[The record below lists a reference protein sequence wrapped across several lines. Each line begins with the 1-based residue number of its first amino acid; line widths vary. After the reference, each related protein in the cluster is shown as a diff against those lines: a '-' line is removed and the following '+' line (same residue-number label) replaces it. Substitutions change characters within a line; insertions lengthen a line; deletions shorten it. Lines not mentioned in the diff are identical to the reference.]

1 MKKLFLSS
9 ILFYTFS
16 AFAQTPDSL
25 IVLKVAIPP
34 FTDSTWKPSDSTIN
48 YSKGNVGIGT
58 GTVKPAAKFE
68 ILAGATKEHIRI
80 SSIDG
85 IGTRYLSP
93 STFEYPIISYHAW
106 KDDFLENATAE
117 ISITD
122 RPGTF
127 TNANTVR
134 SSDILF
140 KTAHNWNGSAF
151 GQYMD
156 NTMTVKAS
164 NDGGWVGIRT
174 TTPDA
179 ALDVRGTVK
188 FVTGTPASGKIWT
201 ATDNVGNG
209 TWMTAPATYTDGQ
222 ARSAI
227 SYTNLG
233 NNGAGSYNSSTG
245 TFNFPAYNITGLAS
259 FDSTKIK
266 NLISAVPKAD
276 SAYFGYAFKGDSTFI
291 NGKWVTLLQVDSVKL
306 SSEIIRVSGS
316 SSGGGKVDTLTAQN
330 VRGLKTFIGNTSS
343 DAPTLT
349 EQLSASGWTS
359 TGWTGSFG
367 AGWTH
372 TVGNVTPLTNTIA
385 ATSGQ
390 YYQITWTVTGWT
402 AGSFDISFGGVNSF
416 MTGLTASGNSGPLA
430 ISTGTFSVTPTTTFD
445 GTIVLS
451 VKTIGASNPNTIW
464 TASDGTNILQLRR
477 PIAAG
482 GLFIGNSSGRRVTT
496 GTNNVS
502 YGDQTL
508 TNTTSGGGNTAVGV
522 NSFNMNNIGTN
533 NTGIG
538 ISSGQNTTSGYS
550 NMFAGYFAGSA
561 NTTGFGNVGVGSLS
575 LFNATVGSNNVAI
588 GNNAGRY
595 ISTGSVAL
603 TTCYSCTFIGND
615 TRAGADGLS
624 NVGAIGNGAV
634 SPTTSNGIQIG
645 NPAVTQVNISGQV
658 GIANGTLSNSAVN
671 LSQLQAAASS
681 GTFAPTITAV
691 TNVASSAPGSSVYI
705 KSGSIVHCRFTG
717 TVTPT
722 ATGVTVFNVTLPF
735 STATTSQS
743 NIATISI
750 EENGGASYVN
760 GKAGV
765 NAATTAQVR
774 YLSTSATASTYTIEM
789 DYQL

>member
-34 FTDSTWKPSDSTIN
+34 FTDSTWKPADSTIN

-68 ILAGATKEHIRI
+68 IFAGAAKEHIRI
-80 SSIDG
+80 SSVDG
-85 IGTRYLSP
+85 MGTRYLSTN
-93 STFEYPIISYHAW
+93 TFEYPVMSYHSY
-106 KDDFLENATAE
+106 KDDYLENATAE

-127 TNANTVR
+127 SSPYSVR

-140 KTAHNWNGSAF
+140 KTAHNWNGAAF

-156 NTMTVKAS
+156 NSLTVRAS
-164 NDGGWVGIRT
+164 NEGGNIGIRT

-209 TWMTAPATYTDGQ
+209 TWMVAPATYTDGQ

-276 SAYFGYAFKGDSTFI
+276 SAYFGYTFKGDSTFI

-316 SSGGGKVDTLTAQN
+316 SSSGGKVDTLTAQN

-349 EQLSASGWTS
+349 EQLGTSGWTS

-372 TVGNVTPLTNTIA
+372 TVGNVTPLTNTAA
-385 ATSGQ
+385 ATLGQ

-416 MTGLTASGNSGPLA
+416 MTGLTSSGNSGPLA
-430 ISTGTFSVTPTTTFD
+430 ISTGAFSATPTTDFD

-451 VKTIGASNPNTIW
+451 VKNIGISNPSTIW
-464 TASDGTNILQLRR
+464 TASDGSNILHLRR
-477 PIAAG
+477 SIVAG
-482 GLFIGNSSGRRVTT
+482 TFGIGNGSVRRVTT
-496 GTNNVS
+496 GINNIGF
-502 YGDQTL
+502 GDQTL
-508 TNTTSGGGNTAVGV
+508 SNTTTGFGNAAFGS
-522 NSFNMNNIGTN
+522 NSFINNSTGSN
-533 NTGIG
+533 NTGMG
-538 ISSGQNTTSGYS
+538 IATGQNTTTGYS

-561 NTTGFGNVGVGSLS
+561 NTTGFANVGIGSLS
-575 LFNATVGSNNVAI
+575 LFNATVGSNNVVI

-595 ISTGSVAL
+595 ISTGTTAL
-603 TTCYSCTFIGND
+603 TTCYNCTLIGND
-615 TRAGADGLS
+615 TRAGADGLT
-624 NVGAIGNGAV
+624 NVSAIGSGAV
-634 SPTTSNGIQIG
+634 SPTTSNTMQIG
-645 NPAVTQVNISGQV
+645 STAVTQVNISGQV
-658 GIANGTLSNSAVN
+658 GIVNGTLSNSAVN
-671 LSQLQAAASS
+671 LSQLQSAASS

-705 KSGSIVHCRFTG
+705 KSGNIVHCRFTG

-743 NIATISI
+743 NIGTVSM
-750 EENGGASYVN
+750 EENGGASYIT
-760 GKAGV
+760 GKVGV

-774 YLSTSATASTYTIEM
+774 FISGSATVTTYSIEM
-789 DYQL
+789 DFQL